1 MESRCCFPRLLASG
15 YQCNLQRTLQHL
27 KSSSQYWCPKPI
39 TDGGH
44 VGVPNQSSFVLITLS
59 FGLINLRS
67 YWPRKWKHSI
77 EVQVGLHKIFY
88 VSQSASGV
96 PFTRPTQEI
105 STQFSTSAIILYC
118 QEIHRSTFKK
128 RQKKYVIKNDIFIAW
143 RYHVYALKLTWYFT
157 GCAPCTAGLSSS
169 CDFLFYPKW
178 GVGGCAPPLDPPL
191 LKN

>member
-1 MESRCCFPRLLASG
+1 MSRCCFPRLLASG

-27 KSSSQYWCPKPI
+27 KSNSQYWCPKPI

-44 VGVPNQSSFVLITLS
+44 VGVPNQSSFLLITLS
-59 FGLINLRS
+59 FGLINLPS

-96 PFTRPTQEI
+96 PLTRPTQET
-105 STQFSTSAIILYC
+105 STQFFNKRHHTLLSRNTK
-118 QEIHRSTFKK
+118 EICY
-128 RQKKYVIKNDIFIAW
+128 QK
-143 RYHVYALKLTWYFT
+143 WYLHSVKISWYLHSVKI
-157 GCAPCTAGLSSS
+157 PCLRAKAHLVFHWTPCLPCRAFFLLRFSS
-169 CDFLFYPKW
+169 LPKIE
-178 GVGGCAPPLDPPL
+178 GGRAPPLDPPL